1 MGIAHSTEK
10 LDKYFTRLDKGKS
23 QNIKPAHVEKVIQK
37 LRNRETMLLAE
48 IEEATK
54 DSKKKR
60 LKGKLKTAREQIER
74 AEWLLKE
81 IGDE

>member
-23 QNIKPAHVEKVIQK
+23 QKIKPAHVEKVIQK